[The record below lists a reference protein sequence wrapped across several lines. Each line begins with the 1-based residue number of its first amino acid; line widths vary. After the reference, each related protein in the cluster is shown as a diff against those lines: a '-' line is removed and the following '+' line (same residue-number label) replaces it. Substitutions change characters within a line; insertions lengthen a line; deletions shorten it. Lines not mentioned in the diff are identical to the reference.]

1 MSPLP
6 TLPIFSDTPVVDFGE
21 DALWPDD
28 EVIRNEIDR
37 IAAQLISP
45 LRSRDLRKRS
55 MTFAVHGKW
64 GMGKSTALNFIRS
77 RAQEFAVQEHLEQ
90 RLLFPYFHAPFYET
104 FNKSHGIE
112 VQHSLAISILNA
124 VFGSDPG
131 EALERFQRY
140 IPRAITVTP
149 DADERSLLD
158 QLLNALRARTD
169 LEHIVERILLGEEEP
184 PPNNLPRVCALLI
197 DDLDRCD
204 AAFTWEL
211 LMTLQR
217 WSNVSNLFFVIAV
230 DRERLRKAVEKWP
243 NSPDDPEFALEK
255 YIQHSFTVPDLDET
269 RLEGY
274 LQRLATVSDQQDL
287 QQSFVQAT
295 PLFFYGLRERTPRS
309 VKRCINEILPSIV
322 RKYTEG
328 KRGDDLLLVIKE
340 AILAYSWPHFYQQH
354 FRPAARQQD
363 RAATQSPN
371 LLVFLALQ
379 KRCDEFVRGVDGRT
393 NDVERL
399 EFMLKRDSKALDV
412 ELAEIVSTTA
422 GNHSQLDLQLVRFI
436 GTQPLWFQVKDSGD
450 QKQTVAKDFSINK
463 NLGRQLEERF
473 QQLYFDGEAAE
484 KEGDAQTSLDRARDI
499 LDLIRSNRE
508 YFNNTHAPSVGNV
521 AINAERFA
529 DYDLADNLYRLA
541 LDLEPEHSNN
551 LQNYA
556 DFIVKKQIDQR
567 YDVAAEIIGK
577 LKTGKHA
584 DWKPERTAE
593 LEVLLAAQT
602 GGGQVPSQGLEMVLQ
617 GFYTNPSDTRRFVS
631 TMSLLQGI
639 NQFARARDVA
649 RLYYDAVTA
658 PYMKY
663 VGIRA
668 LADVLASSNDSNDEL
683 SAMEL
688 YRCMLARQCYPESE
702 ISEIKQNY
710 AVLLYKYDIND
721 EAGRIWYD
729 AYMRAPD
736 KPNIRRSYS
745 LYLLRGGR
753 PDLAKL
759 VNEGQP
765 LPPDEP
771 PFLQPRDKPM
781 PDTSFTAD
789 PCLGFDDMPIGPLV
803 VDLQP

>member
-1 MSPLP
+1 M
-6 TLPIFSDTPVVDFGE
+6 
-21 DALWPDD
+21 
-28 EVIRNEIDR
+28 
-37 IAAQLISP
+37 Q
-45 LRSRDLRKRS
+45 K
-55 MTFAVHGKW
+55 
-64 GMGKSTALNFIRS
+64 
-77 RAQEFAVQEHLEQ
+77 
-90 RLLFPYFHAPFYET
+90 
-104 FNKSHGIE
+104 IE
-112 VQHSLAISILNA
+112 VEHALAISILKA
-124 VFGSDPG
+124 IGGSEAAD
-131 EALERFQRY
+131 ALERFQRY
-140 IPRAITVTP
+140 VEPSSSEPTARTLTKLETLVA
-149 DADERSLLD
+149 E
-158 QLLNALRARTD
+158 LRARTD
-169 LEHIVERILLGEEEP
+169 LEQIVERILLCEEEP
-184 PPNNLPRVCALLI
+184 DSEPRVCALLI
-197 DDLDRCD
+197 DDLDRCT
-204 AAFTWEL
+204 AKFTWEL

-230 DRERLRKAVEKWP
+230 DRERLSKAVEKWP

-269 RLEGY
+269 RLERY
-274 LQRLATVSDQQDL
+274 LQRLATVNEQQDL

-309 VKRCINEILPSIV
+309 VKRCINEILPTIV

-328 KRGDDLLLVIKE
+328 KRGDDLLRVIKE
-340 AILAYSWPHFYQQH
+340 AVLAYSWPHFYQQH
-354 FRPAARQQD
+354 FRPAARQY
-363 RAATQSPN
+363 APTATQSGD
-371 LLVFLALQ
+371 LLVFATLQ
-379 KRCDEFVRGVDGRT
+379 KRCDEFVRGVDGRN
-393 NDVERL
+393 NDVDRL
-399 EFMLKRDSKALDV
+399 QFMLKRDSRGLYV
-412 ELAEIVSTTA
+412 ELSEIISA
-422 GNHSQLDLQLVRFI
+422 SDQEELDLQLVRFL
-436 GTQPLWFQVKDSGD
+436 GTPPLWFEQTRMTSEQIGNKAEEVGLISK
-450 QKQTVAKDFSINK
+450 KQP
-463 NLGRQLEERF
+463 RELEERF

-484 KEGDAQTSLDRARDI
+484 KEGDSQTSLDRARDI
-499 LDLIRSNRE
+499 LELIRSNRQF
-508 YFNNTHAPSVGNV
+508 FNNTHAPSVGNV

-529 DYDLADNLYRLA
+529 DYSLADELYRMA

-567 YDVAAEIIGK
+567 YDIAAQIIER

-584 DWKPERTAE
+584 GWKPERTAE

-602 GGGQVPSQGLEMVLQ
+602 GGQAPTQELEKVLQ

-631 TMSLLQGI
+631 TMSLLQDI
-639 NQFARARDVA
+639 NQFARAREVA
-649 RLYYDAVTA
+649 RLYYDAVAA

-688 YRCMLARQCYPESE
+688 YRCMLERQCYPESD

-729 AYMRAPD
+729 AYVRAPE

-789 PCLGFDDMPIGPLV
+789 PYLGFDDMPSGPLV
-803 VDLQP
+803 ADLQP

>member
-1 MSPLP
+1 M
-6 TLPIFSDTPVVDFGE
+6 
-21 DALWPDD
+21 
-28 EVIRNEIDR
+28 
-37 IAAQLISP
+37 
-45 LRSRDLRKRS
+45 
-55 MTFAVHGKW
+55 
-64 GMGKSTALNFIRS
+64 
-77 RAQEFAVQEHLEQ
+77 
-90 RLLFPYFHAPFYET
+90 
-104 FNKSHGIE
+104 
-112 VQHSLAISILNA
+112 
-124 VFGSDPG
+124 
-131 EALERFQRY
+131 
-140 IPRAITVTP
+140 
-149 DADERSLLD
+149 
-158 QLLNALRARTD
+158 
-169 LEHIVERILLGEEEP
+169 
-184 PPNNLPRVCALLI
+184 
-197 DDLDRCD
+197 
-204 AAFTWEL
+204 
-211 LMTLQR
+211 
-217 WSNVSNLFFVIAV
+217 
-230 DRERLRKAVEKWP
+230 
-243 NSPDDPEFALEK
+243 
-255 YIQHSFTVPDLDET
+255 
-269 RLEGY
+269 
-274 LQRLATVSDQQDL
+274 
-287 QQSFVQAT
+287 
-295 PLFFYGLRERTPRS
+295 
-309 VKRCINEILPSIV
+309 
-322 RKYTEG
+322 
-328 KRGDDLLLVIKE
+328 
-340 AILAYSWPHFYQQH
+340 
-354 FRPAARQQD
+354 
-363 RAATQSPN
+363 
-371 LLVFLALQ
+371 ALQ

-393 NDVERL
+393 NDIERL

-412 ELAEIVSTTA
+412 ELTEIVSTAA
-422 GNHSQLDLQLVRFI
+422 GDHSQLDLQLVWFI

-450 QKQTVAKDFSINK
+450 QKQTVTKDFAINK
-463 NLGRQLEERF
+463 NLGRRLEERF

-529 DYDLADNLYRLA
+529 DYQLADDLYRLA

-567 YDVAAEIIGK
+567 YDIAAQIIAR

-584 DWKPERTAE
+584 GWKPERTAE
-593 LEVLLAAQT
+593 LEVLLAALT
-602 GGGQVPSQGLEMVLQ
+602 GGQAPTQELEKVLQ
-617 GFYTNPSDTRRFVS
+617 GFYTNPADTRRFVS
-631 TMSLLQGI
+631 TMSLLQDI
-639 NQFARARDVA
+639 NQFARAREVA
-649 RLYYDAVTA
+649 RLYYDAVSG

-688 YRCMLARQCYPESE
+688 YRCMLARQCYPESD

-729 AYMRAPD
+729 AYVRAPE

-765 LPPDEP
+765 LPPDES

-789 PCLGFDDMPIGPLV
+789 PCLGFDDMPTGPLV
-803 VDLQP
+803 ADLQP